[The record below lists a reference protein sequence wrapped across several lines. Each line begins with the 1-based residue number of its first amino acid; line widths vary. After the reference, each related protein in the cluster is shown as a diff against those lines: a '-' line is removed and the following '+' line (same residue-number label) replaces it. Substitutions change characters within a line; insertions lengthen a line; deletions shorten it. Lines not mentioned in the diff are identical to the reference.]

1 MATKR
6 IIQRPLPVTRIF
18 IDSLRVS
25 DYNSASL
32 LEVFGKLLPKTGNKL
47 KN

>member
-6 IIQRPLPVTRIF
+6 IIQRPLLDVGIF

-32 LEVFGKLLPKTGNKL
+32 LAVFD
-47 KN
+47 